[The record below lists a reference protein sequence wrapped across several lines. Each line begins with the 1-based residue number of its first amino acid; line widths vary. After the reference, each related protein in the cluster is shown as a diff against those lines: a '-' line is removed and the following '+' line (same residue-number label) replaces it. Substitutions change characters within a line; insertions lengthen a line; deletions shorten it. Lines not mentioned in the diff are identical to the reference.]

1 MLRKWLLV
9 ALGNLFVAASVGAL
23 LRFAFVRELPWLD
36 YYNFLH
42 GHSHLAMMGW
52 VNMALFVLLGRAFL
66 REEEWEGRPFQSF
79 LWLAQLSV
87 LGMFVFFLLQ
97 GYAAGSIAFST
108 VHVLLAYWFGYR
120 LWHALDGH
128 PPTLSRR
135 FARAALFFLALS
147 TLALWAMPFIFLF
160 ELKGSAFYYM
170 DVQFFLHFQFNGWF
184 LFALLALAFRW
195 MENQGLP
202 LQEAWGRR
210 FFRLLTFSAL
220 LTYAL
225 AVAWS
230 QPYLGVF
237 IVNSLGVTLQLGAL
251 FALIQL
257 LRPVLGEVR
266 NRLSPWARWLLGLA
280 FAFLVLKMLIQAA
293 VVVPA
298 LAKVAYTI
306 RNYVIGFIHLMLLGT
321 ITTGLLGLSLET
333 GLLQVGRRLSKWG
346 IGLFLTGFFLSEALL
361 FLQGTLFWANMG
373 FLPAYYESL
382 FACTLLLPTGVLFL
396 LLGNLRWGRGGQA
409 LEKSGKTLRQVEIKG
424 PRVSP
429 YG

>member
-9 ALGNLFVAASVGAL
+9 ALGNLFVAGSVGAL
-23 LRFAFVRELPWLD
+23 LRLAFVRELSWLD

-52 VNMALFVLLGRAFL
+52 VNMGLFVLLGQAFL
-66 REEEWEGRPFQSF
+66 PEEEWRSRAFGRF
-79 LWLAQLSV
+79 LGLAQGSV
-87 LGMFVFFLLQ
+87 VGLFVFFLIQ
-97 GYAAGSIAFST
+97 GYGAGSIVFST
-108 VHVLLAYWFGYR
+108 IHVLLAYWFGYR
-120 LWHALDGH
+120 LWRAEASK
-128 PPTLSRR
+128 PRSLSRQ
-135 FARAALFFLALS
+135 FALAGLFFLFLS
-147 TLALWAMPFIFLF
+147 TLALWAMPLIFLF
-160 ELKGSAFYYM
+160 GLKGSAFYYM

-184 LFALLALAFRW
+184 LFSLLALAFRW
-195 MENQGLP
+195 MENHGIALD
-202 LQEAWGRR
+202 AGWGRR
-210 FFRLLTFSAL
+210 FIRLLVVSAF

-230 QPYLGVF
+230 QPYLSVF

-251 FALIQL
+251 YALVRL
-257 LRPVLGEVR
+257 LRPVLPTIR
-266 NRLSPWARWLLGLA
+266 RRLSPWARLLLGLA

-321 ITTGLLGLSLET
+321 ITTGLLGLSLEK
-333 GLLQVGRRLSKWG
+333 GLLHADRGLSKWG
-346 IGLFLTGFFLSEALL
+346 VRLFLLGFLLTEGLL

-382 FACTLLLPTGVLFL
+382 FICTLLLPAGVLFL
-396 LLGNLRWGRGGQA
+396 FLGNLRRTHQPKMQPKPV
-409 LEKSGKTLRQVEIKG
+409 LPPSTVMGK
-424 PRVSP
+424 
-429 YG
+429 